1 MRRKNKI
8 IMTSSV
14 IVLNATNNVLL
25 DSPTS
30 LIDNG
35 VVDDEHISQVNNNV
49 PHYPQFNN
57 LKKLFCQN
65 NNTATGYEIFVIL
78 LLLVLLS
85 SVKFYKIYR
94 QNVRRTV

>member
-1 MRRKNKI
+1 MNNSDFI
-8 IMTSSV
+8 ISEN
-14 IVLNATNNVLL
+14 ILNS
-25 DSPTS
+25 DS
-30 LIDNG
+30 
-35 VVDDEHISQVNNNV
+35 
-49 PHYPQFNN
+49 FNN

>member
-1 MRRKNKI
+1 MNFKLRNLIILFTNKNNFYSFFLILEMNNSDFI
-8 IMTSSV
+8 ISEN
-14 IVLNATNNVLL
+14 ILNS
-25 DSPTS
+25 DS
-30 LIDNG
+30 
-35 VVDDEHISQVNNNV
+35 
-49 PHYPQFNN
+49 FNN